1 MIRNLIMVTK
11 HLIRVYRCR
20 ITIIQQNAFATS
32 LQLLTGF
39 TELKNVRNYKMARQ
53 KFAQLD
59 LKYCTM
65 FQFKIHYFSSNQFTV
80 RRFIC
85 KTVVFTNFL
94 SCVENTEICFFLKK
108 KKKRKNSWKQ
118 HAYLLKNWFHGI
130 FFHFSILQRFLK
142 KLVSRKFAICAKKL
156 FATKKIFFRLVA
168 KD

>member
-108 KKKRKNSWKQ
+108 KKKKKKFVKATCILTKELISRNIFS
-118 HAYLLKNWFHGI
+118 
-130 FFHFSILQRFLK
+130 FFHTTTFLEK
-142 KLVSRKFAICAKKL
+142 ISFTEICNL
-156 FATKKIFFRLVA
+156 C
-168 KD
+168 